1 MDYVYSVESKNKGK
15 LAAVLDADPYA
26 EKSFAR
32 LGYTLKSS
40 EAVGLPAGKYFVHFK
55 SDEDVGALTAKLK
68 EVETVGEATED
79 EKKAVVDAVNKG
91 LDDAVSGFGT
101 IFG

>member
-1 MDYVYSVESKNKGK
+1 MEYVYSVESKNKGK

-32 LGYTLKSS
+32 LGFTLKSS
-40 EAVGLPAGKYFVHFK
+40 DSVGLPAGKYFVHFK
-55 SDEDVGALTAKLK
+55 SDEDVGALIAKLR
-68 EVETVGEATED
+68 EVETVEEASKD
-79 EKKAVVDAVNKG
+79 EKKAVVEALNKG
-91 LDDAVSGFGT
+91 LDDAVSGFGS